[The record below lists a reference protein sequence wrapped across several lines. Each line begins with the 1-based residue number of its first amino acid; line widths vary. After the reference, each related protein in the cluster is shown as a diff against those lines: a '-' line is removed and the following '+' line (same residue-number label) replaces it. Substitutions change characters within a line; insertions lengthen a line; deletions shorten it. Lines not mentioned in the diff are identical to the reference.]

1 MKLTISLKVE
11 NQGKNK
17 NIVRTDKVGGRRKK
31 TATVAGCW
39 TFWVKEAGLKV
50 RVRWREGLQDFE

>member
-1 MKLTISLKVE
+1 MKLTILLKVE
-11 NQGKNK
+11 NQGKDK
-17 NIVRTDKVGGRRKK
+17 IVRKDKVGKRRVK